1 MSGSAP
7 FDIDL
12 VVQRL
17 LAELGG
23 ALQQVRGAAD
33 YAAITNFRDF
43 RPPEAF
49 VLLIAERSRES
60 RAGNTTGGPSLAPAP
75 AQRARQPVQVE
86 FGVVLAVQNVRY
98 QRGEPVLKDA
108 APLIG
113 RVREALIGW
122 APPGLTLTRP
132 VAWSNGRTIDYDAGT
147 LLWADRF
154 NTQHSIGRTS

>member
-17 LAELGG
+17 KAELGG

-33 YAAITNFRDF
+33 YAAITSFRDF
-43 RPPEAF
+43 RTPEAF
-49 VLLIAERSRES
+49 ALLIGERSNAAKPVS
-60 RAGNTTGGPSLAPAP
+60 STGDSAPVG
-75 AQRARQPVQVE
+75 RARQVAHVE
-86 FGVVLAVQNVRY
+86 FGVVLAVSNVRY
-98 QRGEPVLKDA
+98 HHGAPAVQDA

-122 APPGLTLTRP
+122 IPAGLTLARP
-132 VAWSNGRTIDYDAGT
+132 VSWQRGRTLDYDAGT
-147 LLWADRF
+147 LLWTDIF
-154 NTQHSIGRTS
+154 TTQHSIGRTS